1 MAFAWICPMM
11 SLSFLLWWP
20 MPTRGHEEF
29 EDQAQANK
37 RQVPIHH
44 KNPLT
49 RWTAMA
55 QLPPIQASGPYRFWS
70 SGLCEVVQVPRSEA
84 MSIGNPGHLLTMWAQ
99 DGDRMFQLLIL
110 GIISGENLAWTLPV
124 SSFPRDHISHRRDRI
139 SAWKRRARV
148 RAIGFATFDRVCH
161 IYLYYLY
168 IYIFIYLYMYLYIY
182 IIYIYYIYICVCVCV
197 GIL

>member
-1 MAFAWICPMM
+1 
-11 SLSFLLWWP
+11 LSFLLGWP
-20 MPTRGHEEF
+20 MPTRGREEF

-99 DGDRMFQLLIL
+99 YGDRMFQLLIL
-110 GIISGENLAWTLPV
+110 EIISGVNLAWALPV
-124 SSFPRDHISHRRDRI
+124 SSSPRVHISHRRDRI
-139 SAWKRRARV
+139 SAWKRRARAW
-148 RAIGFATFDRVCH
+148 AIGFTTFDQFWWFCH
-161 IYLYYLY
+161 IYILQKRYKY
-168 IYIFIYLYMYLYIY
+168 IYISL
-182 IIYIYYIYICVCVCV
+182 
-197 GIL
+197 